1 VEEYLRCQVFHT
13 ALEVVCDGLH
23 VLIDDP
29 YGPNIGVQY
38 RLPHSNEYHQ
48 VSSAIYG
55 HSIMQ
60 AIDMWLFLCHDNLS
74 L

>member
-1 VEEYLRCQVFHT
+1 MQIFHT

-38 RLPHSNEYHQ
+38 RLPNSNDYYK
-48 VSSAIYG
+48 VSSSAQRPAEEAIYPG
-55 HSIMQ
+55 
-60 AIDMWLFLCHDNLS
+60 AVYCCEF
-74 L
+74 

>member
-1 VEEYLRCQVFHT
+1 MWQVFHT

-38 RLPHSNEYHQ
+38 RLPHSNDYHK
-48 VSSAIYG
+48 VSSGICDR
-55 HSIMQ
+55 SITQGSNMR
-60 AIDMWLFLCHDNLS
+60 LFALP
-74 L
+74 